1 MGMGIPEFEAK
12 QYEGRIKD
20 GGVLLA
26 VRCNGGDEILKA
38 RGVLE
43 ESGAEDIA
51 SCVEESMSSPE
62 ADEVAND
69 RAA

>member
-1 MGMGIPEFEAK
+1 MGIPEFEAK

-26 VRCNGGDEILKA
+26 VRCNGGEEISKA
-38 RGVLE
+38 RGVLQE
-43 ESGAEDIA
+43 AGAEDIA

-62 ADEVAND
+62 VDEVAKD